1 MKSYMTTPITN
12 NEEAKKFICD
22 LYFDDN
28 LYHLDEKAS
37 SIIRNTTGE
46 RAFTDEEC
54 EQLDKRVDECFKY
67 MIIDPH
73 QLCCSLTDIDLS

>member
-12 NEEAKKFICD
+12 NEEAKKFICE

-28 LYHLDEKAS
+28 LYHLDSLAS
-37 SIIRNTTGE
+37 NIIRIKTGE
-46 RAFTDEEC
+46 RAFTPEEC
-54 EQLDKRVDECFKY
+54 EQLDKRVEECFKY

-73 QLCCSLTDIDLS
+73 QLCCSLLDAEL